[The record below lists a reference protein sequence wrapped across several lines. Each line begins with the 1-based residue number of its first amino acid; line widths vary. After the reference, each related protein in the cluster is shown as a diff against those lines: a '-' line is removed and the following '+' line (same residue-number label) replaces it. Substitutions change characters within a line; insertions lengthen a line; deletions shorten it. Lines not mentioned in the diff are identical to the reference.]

1 MYLYFKKIIKE
12 KILDIVSSNVYAS
25 LNSISNLLDYL
36 ENVIKYENY
45 DIIIDGANVGFYNS
59 DKIFSFD
66 DIYFVYKNLVENNFK
81 PLIVL
86 HNRHFRNIKTPLDL
100 PIFKT
105 PDRFNDDHFWL
116 FCCFTLNCKLLTND
130 KMRDHIN
137 ETFKG
142 DEKVFEIWKKDNVCK
157 FNIHCINFVDDYLQI
172 CKVDRQ
178 LKYVKFENINS
189 KFICADKRY
198 FYNYDKSD
206 KEIVHKMEDN
216 VNKKIENIKN
226 EKKNSIN
233 SLQIENPQYLL
244 EKSNLCKYYNSEISK
259 SVVDL
264 INVTCDVIS
273 DNIINESIAKINKV
287 KRGDWELEGE
297 TILFVPR
304 NKLK

>member
-157 FNIHCINFVDDYLQI
+157 FKIHCINFVDDYLQI

-226 EKKNSIN
+226 EKK
-233 SLQIENPQYLL
+233 
-244 EKSNLCKYYNSEISK
+244 K
-259 SVVDL
+259 
-264 INVTCDVIS
+264 
-273 DNIINESIAKINKV
+273 
-287 KRGDWELEGE
+287 
-297 TILFVPR
+297 
-304 NKLK
+304 

>member
-157 FNIHCINFVDDYLQI
+157 FKIHCINFVDDYLQI

>member
-66 DIYFVYKNLVENNFK
+66 DIYFVYKNLVDNNFK

-157 FNIHCINFVDDYLQI
+157 FKIHCINFVDDYLQI

-244 EKSNLCKYYNSEISK
+244 EKSNLCKYYNNEISK

>member
-116 FCCFTLNCKLLTND
+116 FCCFTINCKLLTND